1 MMPRDFLKGERGEE
15 GRGTRATSAPRD
27 KKGQCL
33 CDPSLHC

>member
-1 MMPRDFLKGERGEE
+1 MMQTDFLKGERGED
-15 GRGTRATSAPRD
+15 GRETRATSAPRD